1 MELGKLSKLFF
12 SVIGGMSVLSGILA
26 LILIN
31 IAVLTGIN
39 VIMDDLYFSLMWM
52 TFMLGII
59 AVFPKSSRSFG
70 VRGLLLGIYLFVF
83 IGVTFIVGWWIYPF
97 P

>member
-31 IAVLTGIN
+31 IAILTGIN
-39 VIMDDLYFSLMWM
+39 IMMNGYFFNLMWI
-52 TFMLGII
+52 TFMLAII
-59 AVFPKSSRSFG
+59 TVFPKSSRSFG
-70 VRGLLLGIYLFVF
+70 TRGLLLGIYLFVF
-83 IGVTFIVGWWIYPF
+83 IIVTIILGWRIYPF

>member
-12 SVIGGMSVLSGILA
+12 SVIGGMSVLSGIVA

-39 VIMDDLYFSLMWM
+39 VIMGDLYFSLMWM
-52 TFMLGII
+52 AFMLGII

-70 VRGLLLGIYLFVF
+70 VRGLSLGIYLFVF
-83 IGVTFIVGWWIYPF
+83 ISVTFIVGWWIYPF

>member
-12 SVIGGMSVLSGILA
+12 TILGLISILSGILA

-39 VIMDDLYFSLMWM
+39 IIMNGDFFNLIWI

-70 VRGLLLGIYLFVF
+70 KRGLLLGIYLFVF
-83 IGVTFIVGWWIYPF
+83 ISVTFIIGWWIYPF

>member
-1 MELGKLSKLFF
+1 MELGKLSKLLF
-12 SVIGGMSVLSGILA
+12 SVIGGMSVLSGIVA

-52 TFMLGII
+52 TFMLGIL
-59 AVFPKSSRSFG
+59 AVFPKTSRSLG